1 MDFRDQTFGIE
12 IEMTGLTRFD
22 ASHAVAE
29 YFGTDATYYGG
40 TYDEY
45 HVKDHQERSWKFVYD
60 SSIFAE
66 EVIDG
71 EREPVRRSG
80 AGEKNYKVEL
90 VSPICK
96 YEDINLVQDL
106 VKVLR
111 SEGAIVNSSTGIH
124 LHIGASEFSPQQLRN
139 LVNIVASKEDLV
151 YQALKVDS
159 RRESQYCKKTDTDF
173 LERLNKKKPTTKSEL
188 QDLWYNGQDGSRTHY
203 HKSRYRC
210 LNLHSYFQ
218 KETVEFRAFNSELN
232 PEKIKAYIQF
242 CMSLTALAQNQK
254 SASPIKSKP
263 ENEKYAFR
271 CFLLR
276 LGMIGDEFKTTRKHL
291 LSHLEGNGAW
301 KNPEQA
307 LAQKE
312 RLRAKHEKEMNLRES
327 QQEQSQEDVSE
338 NTQQDTQEEN
348 QEQDD
353 QSPEMDS
360 GFSMTMS

>member
-12 IEMTGLTRFD
+12 IEMTGLTRYS
-22 ASHAVAE
+22 ASHAIAE
-29 YFGTDATYYGG
+29 YLGTEAYYYGG
-40 TYDEY
+40 TYDAY
-45 HVKDHQERSWKFVYD
+45 HVKDQQDGVWKCVFD

-66 EVIDG
+66 QMVDG
-71 EREPVRRSG
+71 ERVPVRTSG
-80 AGEKNYKVEL
+80 AEERNYKVEL

-96 YEDINLVQDL
+96 YEDIALVQDL

-111 SEGAIVNSSTGIH
+111 SEGAVVNSSTGIH

-159 RRESQYCKKTDTDF
+159 GRESKYCKKTDSDF

-188 QDLWYNGQDGSRTHY
+188 KDLWYNGQDGSGTHY
-203 HKSRYRC
+203 HDSRYRC

-312 RLRAKHEKEMNLRES
+312 RLRAKQEKEMSLRES
-327 QQEQSQEDVSE
+327 QQETSQEQ
-338 NTQQDTQEEN
+338 TQQDTQEEN